1 MLPSFS
7 KKYTFSFFEGFDDTY
22 DSAAEESDHE
32 GVEEGNTSIAT
43 PCQSCENYEDSLQK
57 LKDKVLRMCE
67 RETTQ
72 QQKHEQEITVL
83 EGRVKQE
90 RERCEKMEE
99 ELHLAR
105 KTMEAQREEIVK
117 LKNNDKGKGPVV
129 VESLNMIATG

>member
-1 MLPSFS
+1 M
-7 KKYTFSFFEGFDDTY
+7 
-22 DSAAEESDHE
+22 
-32 GVEEGNTSIAT
+32 
-43 PCQSCENYEDSLQK
+43 
-57 LKDKVLRMCE
+57 RE